1 VCCWNWSKARSKI
14 GHGFSR
20 ISTDKDK
27 QDLFML
33 LLAIDTSGKQG
44 SIALARA
51 GEPVAEGGDFEM
63 IEIAPLAGG
72 TFSAQLV
79 PQIKVLLSSNGYTK
93 DAVGAFAVVS
103 GPGSFTGLRIGLAAV
118 KALAEVLNKP
128 IAAVSLLEVTVFT
141 SSAQGKIMAALD
153 AGRGDVYV
161 GEYEIPVKAGQLPRE
176 HISTR
181 AEFLAQAKGW
191 TVVTPD
197 PALADAA
204 GAAGVTVSTLA
215 PISAA
220 AVARLGWR
228 KIQSG
233 EIVTPA
239 QLEANYIRRTDAEML
254 EKSGS

>member
-1 VCCWNWSKARSKI
+1 
-14 GHGFSR
+14 
-20 ISTDKDK
+20 
-27 QDLFML
+27 ML

-51 GEPVAEGGDFEM
+51 GEAVAEGGDFEV

-79 PQIKVLLSSNGYTK
+79 PQVKVLLSSNGYTK

-118 KALAEVLNKP
+118 KALAEVLDKP
-128 IAAVSLLEVTVFT
+128 IAAVSLLEVCVF
-141 SSAQGKIMAALD
+141 SSGAHGRVMAALD

-161 GEYEIPVKAGQLPRE
+161 GEYDVPATAGQVPRE
-176 HISTR
+176 HLLTR
-181 AEFLAQAKGW
+181 SEFLSQAKGW

-197 PALADAA
+197 SALADVA
-204 GAAGVTVSTLA
+204 GAAGLSVSTLP

-220 AVARLGWR
+220 EVARLGWR

-233 EIVTPA
+233 ETVTPE

-254 EKSGS
+254 DKSGF